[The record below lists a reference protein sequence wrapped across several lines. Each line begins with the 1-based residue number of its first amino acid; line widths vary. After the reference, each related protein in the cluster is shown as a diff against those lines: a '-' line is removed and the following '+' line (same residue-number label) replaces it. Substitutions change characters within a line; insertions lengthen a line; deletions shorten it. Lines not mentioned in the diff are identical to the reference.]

1 MTSLKSMTL
10 QKAINIFEFFKSTL
24 VINLAVCVLPIL
36 FLGLFAFKYT
46 FLTIGFAA
54 SLAVKEFN
62 SKNEYLF
69 YCNNGISKTE
79 IWFYAWGCNFVF
91 LIILSF
97 VFNFISYLF

>member
-1 MTSLKSMTL
+1 MTL
-10 QKAINIFEFFKSTL
+10 QKANNIYEFFKSTL
-24 VINLAVCVLPIL
+24 VINVAVSLVLVP

-69 YCNNGISKTE
+69 YYNNAISKE
-79 IWFYAWGCNFVF
+79 SFGCMPGGVLLRFS
-91 LIILSF
+91 L
-97 VFNFISYLF
+97 Y